1 MILGRTLEYSRFVI
15 ESFCPERPVIF
26 DEAPKH
32 TMDEF
37 FKGTKKVE
45 VVGDSHLYQSPLI
58 ICLIRQHLS
67 SLQNWWLV
75 QLILVCDCFDVRP

>member
-37 FKGTKKVE
+37 LKEPK
-45 VVGDSHLYQSPLI
+45 
-58 ICLIRQHLS
+58 R
-67 SLQNWWLV
+67 
-75 QLILVCDCFDVRP
+75 